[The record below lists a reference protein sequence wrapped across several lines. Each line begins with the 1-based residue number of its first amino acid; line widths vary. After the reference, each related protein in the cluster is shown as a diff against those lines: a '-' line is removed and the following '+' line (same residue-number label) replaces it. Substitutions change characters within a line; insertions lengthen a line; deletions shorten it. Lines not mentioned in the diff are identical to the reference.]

1 MLSSLRDLFIA
12 PQDRSEADP
21 TDTES
26 RLELAGAALLVEVI
40 RADYEM
46 DEREFASIAEVLR
59 ADSGRNEADVEELL
73 ALARQESGD
82 ATSLYE
88 FTSLINEH
96 CDYAEKCVLIRNMW
110 RIAYADSQLS
120 KYEDHLIRKVC
131 DLIYVSHSDFIRTK
145 LAEKSR
151 LQDQR

>member
-1 MLSSLRDLFIA
+1 MLSSLRDLFMA
-12 PQDRSEADP
+12 PQDRSDADS

-40 RADYEM
+40 RADHEM
-46 DEREFASIAEVLR
+46 DECEFASIAEVLR
-59 ADSGRNEADVEELL
+59 ADSSRNEAEVEELL

-110 RIAYADSQLS
+110 RIAYADSQLN

-151 LQDQR
+151 LQD